1 MSYRRFCYVFIL
13 VVSIALLPAPD
24 VNAEE
29 SSVID
34 ARADKVLRQMSE
46 YLNSLDQFT
55 FHAENTEEE
64 ILSSGQ
70 KLQRGIAVNMSVRRP
85 GRFMADIKG
94 DVLNQQLFYDGK
106 TIKLYGKNVNYYA
119 TMDAPSTIE
128 AALDH
133 ALESFGLRAP
143 LADFIS
149 KGSYEFMVENV
160 DSGFYVGLSSVHGVE
175 SHHLAFRQEDIDW
188 QIWIE
193 NSKTPLPRKLVI
205 TSKRVTGAP
214 QFTALLSDWNL
225 SPKLK
230 NSLFIFVSPDKAE
243 KIEFVPADKSVLQ
256 EK

>member
-1 MSYRRFCYVFIL
+1 MLYRRFCYIAVL
-13 VVSIALLPAPD
+13 VVSISLLPAHG

-34 ARADKVLRQMSE
+34 AKADKVLRQMSE

-55 FHAENTEEE
+55 FHAENTEDE
-64 ILSSGQ
+64 ILSTGQ
-70 KLQRGIAVNMSVRRP
+70 KLQRSRTVNISVQRP
-85 GRFMADIKG
+85 DRFLANVKG
-94 DVLNQQLFYDGK
+94 DVRNQQLFYDGK
-106 TIKLYGKNVNYYA
+106 TITLYGKNVNYYA
-119 TMDAPSTIE
+119 TIDAPSTIE

-149 KGSYEFMVENV
+149 KGSYEFMKEIV
-160 DSGFYVGLSSVHGVE
+160 DAGVYVGLSSVHGVE

-205 TSKRVTGAP
+205 TNKWVTGAP

-230 NSLFIFVSPDKAE
+230 NSLFTFVPPDKAE
-243 KIEFVPADKSVLQ
+243 KIEFLPVDKSVLQ
-256 EK
+256 KK